1 MQKTRRWLPFALVL
15 LGVVAGSTAAQA
27 ATLVEHNAIPQAVQR
42 WNADTFSSSLEPSGP
57 PEFGTCVKT
66 VGGTYSD
73 SGCTSKGA
81 GKNYA
86 WYAAFGSAQPLE
98 KTNFSATLK
107 EGTTALLETVG
118 KTQVV
123 CEGEGSTGEY
133 TGNKTVGKVVS
144 TFTKCSA
151 FGHACTTTGA
161 AEGTIVT
168 GPLEGVIGVEETGAE
183 PALNKVG
190 QDLFPIGHTGAIAEF
205 VCSGVPLS
213 ITGSII
219 SPVTPNAMKLT
230 TQVKTKEIKGKQKPE
245 AFVGETPDPLMANF
259 SEGPPEQAGETLT
272 TIQTNEEKVEVNSVL

>member
-1 MQKTRRWLPFALVL
+1 MQKPRDWLPFALVL
-15 LGVVAGSTAAQA
+15 LGVLAGATTGQA
-27 ATLVEHNAIPQAVQR
+27 ATLVEHNAIPQAVQQ
-42 WNADTFSSSLEPSGP
+42 WNDDTFSSSLEPSGA

-66 VGGTYSD
+66 TGGAYSD
-73 SGCTSKGA
+73 SGCTGTGA
-81 GKNYA
+81 GKNYE
-86 WYAAFGSAQPLE
+86 WYAAFGSTHPLE
-98 KTNFSATLK
+98 HKGFSATIK

-118 KTQVV
+118 KTQVL

-144 TFTKCSA
+144 TFTNCSA
-151 FGHACTTTGA
+151 FGHACTTAGA
-161 AEGTIVT
+161 AVGTIVT

-183 PALNKVG
+183 PILNKIG
-190 QDLFPIGHTGAIAEF
+190 QDLFPIGHTGSIAEF

-230 TQVKTKEIKGKQKPE
+230 TQVKTKQIKGKQKPE

-259 SEGPPEQAGETLT
+259 GEGAPEQAGETLT

>member
-1 MQKTRRWLPFALVL
+1 MQKTRRWLSFALVL
-15 LGVVAGSTAAQA
+15 LGAVAGSTAAQA
-27 ATLVEHNAIPQAVQR
+27 ATLVEHNAIPQAVQQ
-42 WNADTFSSSLEPSGP
+42 WNADTFSNSLEPSGA
-57 PEFGTCVKT
+57 PEFGTCVKA

-73 SGCTSKGA
+73 SGCTGTGA
-81 GKNYA
+81 GKNYE
-86 WYAAFGSAQPLE
+86 WYAAFGSAHPL
-98 KTNFSATLK
+98 THPGFSATIK

-151 FGHACTTTGA
+151 FGHACTTAGA
-161 AEGTIVT
+161 AAGTIVT
-168 GPLEGVIGVEETGAE
+168 GPLEGVLGVEETGAE
-183 PALNKVG
+183 PSSNAIG

-205 VCSGVPLS
+205 SCGGVPLS

-230 TQVKTKEIKGKQKPE
+230 TQIKTKEAKGKQKPE
-245 AFVGETPDPLMANF
+245 AFVGETPDPLLANF
-259 SEGPPEQAGETLT
+259 NEGAPEQAGETLT